1 MSGRGI
7 RGGVLLVVTTLL
19 GCGGAR
25 PLDLAAGSAGSGG
38 GASGQAGPS
47 GQAGATGGGG
57 AAAGAGGDPTP
68 PDGTVTPRPP
78 ECGCAPG
85 AGIDLLA
92 CGSDWLPNTLR
103 DAPEAVVTPDGA
115 TVVFNRCIANAAGGC
130 RPGVF
135 RWVRGAGV
143 VNTVPDAWVFA
154 VSADGLTTLAAR
166 FDGDAPFLMGAD
178 GATRDLPLTRA
189 YARLLSADG
198 NVVVARA
205 ETSIGITEV
214 VRWTAAGTMAL
225 GDLAGGPT
233 YSEPTA
239 INAGASVIV
248 GYGNTVRGQEPFLWT
263 QASGMTGLGILPSQV
278 VQTVARAASAD
289 GTVVV
294 GSGLSDTGNAIFR
307 WTLSGGMQGI
317 AYIFSNVPLGGP
329 MSYFSVWSPPLLVSS
344 DGAVVAGTAAQPS
357 NPVVPFALP
366 VDPVGRAR
374 AALIRARQHR
384 ARRQRRRPADC
395 RKYAGVGRAA
405 RDAVCVAALP
415 GVPVRGRNRHA
426 PTRGCACRLRS
437 GWYDARRSH
446 CDIRRRQ
453 HPGWSCDVRRHGGH
467 FSRVAAAVM
476 YKGAECARFSYLAA
490 LADSGNRAR
499 PV

>member
-1 MSGRGI
+1 MLGRGI
-7 RGGVLLVVTTLL
+7 RGGVLLLVTTLL
-19 GCGGAR
+19 GCGDAR
-25 PLDLAAGSAGSGG
+25 PLDMPAGTAGTGDG
-38 GASGQAGPS
+38 S
-47 GQAGATGGGG
+47 GQAGATGGG
-57 AAAGAGGDPTP
+57 AAAGAGGRPST

-85 AGIDLLA
+85 AGVDLLA
-92 CGSDWLPNTLR
+92 CGSDWLPNTAR

-115 TVVFNRCIANAAGGC
+115 TVVFNRCVASAAGGC

-135 RWVRGAGV
+135 RWVRGVGV
-143 VNTVPDAWVFA
+143 VTAVPDAWAFA
-154 VSADGLTTLAAR
+154 VSADGTTTLAAR
-166 FDGDAPFLMGAD
+166 LDGDAPFLIDGD

-198 NVVVARA
+198 TLVVARA

-214 VRWTAAGTMAL
+214 VRWTAVGGAAAL
-225 GDLAGGPT
+225 GDLAGGAT

-239 INAGASVIV
+239 INADGSVIV
-248 GYGNTVRGQEPFLWT
+248 GYGNTARGQEPFLWT
-263 QASGMTGLGILPSQV
+263 QASGMTGLGTLPSQV

-357 NPVVPFALP
+357 NPMVPLAFRWTPSGGLEPLSSAPASIVRAASADGRRIAGSTLASGAPPGMPFASLP
-366 VDPVGRAR
+366 YQAFLFEDGIGTRPLAD
-374 AALIRARQHR
+374 AL
-384 ARRQRRRPADC
+384 
-395 RKYAGVGRAA
+395 AGVDLGGMTLGDPIALSADGSTLVGHATCAGTAAIFRAS
-405 RDAVCVAALP
+405 LP
-415 GVPVRGRNRHA
+415 
-426 PTRGCACRLRS
+426 
-437 GWYDARRSH
+437 
-446 CDIRRRQ
+446 Q
-453 HPGWSCDVRRHGGH
+453 
-467 FSRVAAAVM
+467 
-476 YKGAECARFSYLAA
+476 
-490 LADSGNRAR
+490 
-499 PV
+499 